1 MSVIQPVV
9 TFLSGGAAISYSSI
23 TYNASGI
30 DWTAK
35 YTTSA
40 GDTDGLITYSL
51 AYADIPGNPVTLV
64 TSGLGSATS
73 DKIATDTEVF
83 VINGR
88 IN

>member
-40 GDTDGLITYSL
+40 GDLITYSL